1 MGFSIAR
8 PIAAYLIYRCLIH
21 WKSFEEDRTTVFDC
35 IIQKISAAT
44 EMAVWGIAEAC
55 TPTALAVWYTGL
67 LTPTLLK
74 CKAAIVAG

>member
-1 MGFSIAR
+1 MSEDLGFSIAR

-44 EMAVWGIAEAC
+44 EVCGSDLGNNLREELCISIKKLGDISMN
-55 TPTALAVWYTGL
+55 
-67 LTPTLLK
+67 
-74 CKAAIVAG
+74 

>member
-35 IIQKISAAT
+35 IIQKISAAI
-44 EMAVWGIAEAC
+44 EVCGSDLGNNFFLIGRNDLREELCISIKKLGDISMN
-55 TPTALAVWYTGL
+55 
-67 LTPTLLK
+67 
-74 CKAAIVAG
+74 